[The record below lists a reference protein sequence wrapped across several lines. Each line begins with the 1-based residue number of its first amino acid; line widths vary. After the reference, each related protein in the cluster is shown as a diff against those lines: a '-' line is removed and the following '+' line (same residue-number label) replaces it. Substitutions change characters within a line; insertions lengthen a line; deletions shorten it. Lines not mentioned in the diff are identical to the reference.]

1 MQYCFLKMLSKV
13 IKSFKF
19 LIKIGF
25 LMTFH
30 PWSIIQLNHSKPLLT
45 WELYLSLPKGA
56 LPLKHVNWLQKIKT
70 RWDVFLRKYFFST
83 ENLTAEFDLIVRYL
97 IVRVTVVLKR
107 WLLSVT
113 MTGIWQ
119 VLQRSL
125 PYSNKHSSVCKV
137 SLRITISLRNSVI
150 RITSLTRT
158 QRMLGTEIP
167 NNQFY
172 TTKWKPKIS
181 ADTQSKNWFC

>member
-56 LPLKHVNWLQKIKT
+56 LPLKHVNWLQKINT
-70 RWDVFLRKYFFST
+70 RWDIFLRKYFFSIKD
-83 ENLTAEFDLIVRYL
+83 LTAEFDLIVRYL
-97 IVRVTVVLKR
+97 IVLGTVVLKR
-107 WLLSVT
+107 WLSSVA

-119 VLQRSL
+119 ALQRSF
-125 PYSNKHSSVCKV
+125 PYSNKNFSVCKV

-181 ADTQSKNWFC
+181 ADTQRKNWFC